1 MAETKRGMAML
12 MTSGDPEISGALADG
27 ILAAK
32 ALLPMPV
39 ETEEAAIIR
48 KRATEALRRI
58 DMRYRRSE
66 DDDDDIEARILKA
79 RENYATP
86 IRKPS
91 LFRMIGDK
99 MLGIYARAV
108 IKIHDYFD
116 FRNDRWVG

>member
-27 ILAAK
+27 ILTAK

-48 KRATEALRRI
+48 KRVAEALRRI

-66 DDDDDIEARILKA
+66 DDDDDIETRILKA
-79 RENYATP
+79 NVNYATP
-86 IRKPS
+86 IHEPS
-91 LFRMIGDK
+91 LIHTIGDK
-99 MLGIYARAV
+99 ILGIYGLAV
-108 IKIHDYFD
+108 LKAHEYFD
-116 FRNDRWVG
+116 FRNKRWVG